1 MSNQADILLAQLSKE
16 KENANQINAKFKRW
30 STITQQR
37 YNNNKNI
44 KNSALKKK

>member
-30 STITQQR
+30 SNKKKQK
-37 YNNNKNI
+37 NNKN
-44 KNSALKKK
+44 KNIEDSALKKK